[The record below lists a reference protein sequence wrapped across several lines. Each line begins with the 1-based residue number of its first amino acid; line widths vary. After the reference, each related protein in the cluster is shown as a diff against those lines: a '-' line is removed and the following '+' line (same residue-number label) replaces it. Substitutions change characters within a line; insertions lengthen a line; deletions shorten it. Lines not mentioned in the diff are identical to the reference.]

1 MNARSLLAGVL
12 NSVILVYPLAHAA
25 LAHCAE
31 IASDQRTSPIPLAAA
46 APSRAGI
53 NQAITTEAVI
63 APLPPPSL
71 PELAPSPESEDDTQ
85 PDGKTHAAI
94 AAVADG
100 VTTGMALSAGAIE
113 SNPLVATS
121 PVGLVA
127 VTGLKLGLVNY
138 ADTLPEQEKR
148 FALKSTSAV
157 WGGAAVNNIMVFLA
171 APPPVPILAGLVTGI
186 LAWKHLEGKYEE
198 EDIRLAAKN
207 SKLATSKT
215 ETTAKEAEVIGTSG
229 E

>member
-1 MNARSLLAGVL
+1 MNLRSLFAGVL
-12 NSVILVYPLAHAA
+12 NSVILIGPLTHAA
-25 LAHCAE
+25 LTYCAE
-31 IASDQRTSPIPLAAA
+31 IASDQRTVPLPLASAD
-46 APSRAGI
+46 
-53 NQAITTEAVI
+53 
-63 APLPPPSL
+63 PPPPL
-71 PELAPSPESEDDTQ
+71 LKHAPNPGAEEDQQ
-85 PDGKTHAAI
+85 PDGKTHATI

-113 SNPLVATS
+113 SNPLIATS
-121 PVGLVA
+121 PVGLIA

-186 LAWKHLEGKYEE
+186 MAWQHLENKYEK

-207 SKLATSKT
+207 SKLATSKIQ
-215 ETTAKEAEVIGTSG
+215 TTQKAAEVIGTSG